1 MKVYLKN
8 GRTIRVRQVD
18 ANMLVDMIK
27 HPEEGDLFIQSN
39 RFSPSKNVVMMIRTE
54 DISAIK

>member
-8 GRTIRVRQVD
+8 GRIIRVNQTV

-27 HPEEGDLFIQSN
+27 NPNDGTLFIQTYV
-39 RFSPSKNVVMMIRTE
+39 FSPSKNVRMMIQTD

>member
-27 HPEEGDLFIQSN
+27 HPEDGDLFIQSN
-39 RFSPSKNVVMMIRTE
+39 RFSPSKNVVMMIKTE
-54 DISAIK
+54 EIVAIK